1 MPHLEPSPSSRHERD
16 SIARMLGEF
25 LREAAVLVAVF
36 IPLDRAVRG
45 DRLTVGWGI
54 AIVALPTF
62 LLMLGM
68 GIERTR
74 WQ

>member
-1 MPHLEPSPSSRHERD
+1 
-16 SIARMLGEF
+16 MLGEF

-54 AIVALPTF
+54 AIAALPTF

-74 WQ
+74 RQ